1 MAEHARGR
9 DDWGVGGWGPAD
21 EGDAPL
27 WLPGFNPPPR
37 RRPPRYRPSTG
48 ATALV
53 IVVAVATIAAGSV
66 VALVGVGEPSGHH
79 AGAAHRSAAH
89 GSPPGDVIPAAP
101 PTSAAPSP
109 SSTVAPSGGGG
120 GGGGA
125 PSPSRY
131 QVTYGR
137 QVVAP
142 VPLNSGV
149 VAPITDPSVVAT
161 VQVPSLPLS
170 PSPGAPAVK
179 SLANPNYLGAIVV
192 LLVTGIQADWVQA
205 YIPIRPNETTAWFPA
220 SDVTLSF
227 APCHIAI
234 GIGAHKLVLYCGNTQ
249 VFTAPVA
256 TGAPDSPTPTGTYFV
271 AYIVKLTD
279 PGDAYGP
286 YALGTSAFSNTYFS
300 FEGGPGQ
307 VGIHGT
313 NQPWVI
319 GSYASHGCVRLNN
332 GDITALAQQ
341 IVPGTPVVIAG

>member
-1 MAEHARGR
+1 MAEYARGR
-9 DDWGVGGWGPAD
+9 DDWCVGHGGPGD
-21 EGDAPL
+21 EGVAPL

-37 RRPPRYRPSTG
+37 RRSPRHRPSTG

-53 IVVAVATIAAGSV
+53 IVVAVAALAAGSA
-66 VALVGVGEPSGHH
+66 VALVGVGAPSGHH
-79 AGAAHRSAAH
+79 PSAPHRAAAHRS
-89 GSPPGDVIPAAP
+89 PPRTVIPAAP
-101 PTSAAPSP
+101 PTSAAPTP
-109 SSTVAPSGGGG
+109 SSTAAPSGGGG
-120 GGGGA
+120 GGGGSSA
-125 PSPSRY
+125 SRY
-131 QVTYGR
+131 EVTYGR
-137 QVVAP
+137 QVVAA

-161 VQVPSLPLS
+161 LQVPSLPLS

-220 SDVTLSF
+220 ADVTLSF

-271 AYIVKLTD
+271 AYIVRLTD

-286 YALGTSAFSNTYFS
+286 YAFGTSAFSNTYFS

-341 IVPGTPVVIAG
+341 IVPGTPVVISG